1 MHTDLTPKP
10 MSTNRSAAAGWA
22 MAAATTTL
30 VILGDQISKSLAVS
44 RLMDGPIK
52 GPGPFWFHL
61 VANRGAL
68 LGFPLPT
75 WLLFS
80 VVALVM
86 AMAVS
91 ALAAATS
98 RRVIVAW
105 GLLVGGAAGNL
116 IDRLQHRPRFPSH
129 AVVDWIASASFPTFN
144 LADVAIISGLVL
156 LAVTT
161 TSSSAPSPRDSDR
174 PVP

>member
-1 MHTDLTPKP
+1 
-10 MSTNRSAAAGWA
+10 
-22 MAAATTTL
+22 MAAATMA
-30 VILGDQISKSLAVS
+30 VVVLGDQISKSLAVS
-44 RLMDGPIK
+44 RLMDGPVQ

-75 WLLFS
+75 WILFS
-80 VVALVM
+80 VVAAVIV
-86 AMAVS
+86 MAVS
-91 ALAAATS
+91 ALAATTS
-98 RRVIVAW
+98 IRVIVAW

-129 AVVDWIASASFPTFN
+129 AVVDWIASGSFPTFN
-144 LADVAIISGLVL
+144 LADVAIVSGLVL

-161 TSSSAPSPRDSDR
+161 SGSAPSSRSSDQ
-174 PVP
+174 PIP